1 MNDKKINYTY
11 LFTDFKP
18 VSITE
23 AMKEDIKKNP
33 GKYTGCPVRIRE
45 GMFYTDEELD
55 KYIEDSLKRKLP
67 DEKKSNSFVKIKSR
81 FRKIK

>member
-1 MNDKKINYTY
+1 MSDKKINYTY

-23 AMKEDIKKNP
+23 KMKEDIKKNP
-33 GKYTGCPVRIRE
+33 GKYTSCPVRIRE

-55 KYIEDSLKRKLP
+55 RYIEESLKRPLP
-67 DEKKSNSFVKIKSR
+67 GDEKPKTFVKKRKSR
-81 FRKIK
+81 IK